1 MYARLHGSGCA
12 DSGILR
18 ARCWRQEEQTGSAG
32 RIDRRKEFREE
43 MQAERSSGGISEWDS
58 KGNDF
63 ALHPEG
69 ISSQNV
75 LRYRCRCAV

>member
-1 MYARLHGSGCA
+1 MLAFTARGVPTAAFSEPLLA
-12 DSGILR
+12 
-18 ARCWRQEEQTGSAG
+18 AEEQTGSAG